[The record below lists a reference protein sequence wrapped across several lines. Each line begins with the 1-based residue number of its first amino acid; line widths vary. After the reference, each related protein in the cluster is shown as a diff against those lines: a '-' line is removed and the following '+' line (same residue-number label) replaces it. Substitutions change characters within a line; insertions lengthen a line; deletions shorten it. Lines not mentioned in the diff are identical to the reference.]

1 MAVSS
6 RWRLDAIDNADDL
19 VTEQRDRAV
28 RIARERSLTCPDC
41 GFSEPVPEDQTRT
54 HLGGGAHQ
62 VLEPAEPLPME
73 EYLGVALSQQGA
85 EAHLGL
91 FCIFGTTSG
100 AAPS

>member
-1 MAVSS
+1 VAVSS

-19 VTEQRDRAV
+19 VTEQRDRAA

-62 VLEPAEPLPME
+62 VGSGAPA
-73 EYLGVALSQQGA
+73 G
-85 EAHLGL
+85 LGL
-91 FCIFGTTSG
+91 VGRGGGDRG
-100 AAPS
+100 AGDGRAARISTP